1 VRGAARRLLRHLSL
15 AALFFGG
22 TLLVYALVREGPPAQ
37 RLSVATAYVGLAFL
51 AATLVVGP
59 LNERR
64 QRPNPVSTNLRRDI
78 GIWAALGGIAHT
90 IVGFQVHM
98 GGEIVRYFVPDAS
111 AMAVSKS
118 AIAFLLANYTGLG
131 ATLLLVVLLAISN
144 DLALRKLGPGRWKR
158 IQRLNYVLFGLVV
171 AHGVL
176 YLAVDKASWVR
187 IVPFILLVVFV
198 SQVQMQGRLS
208 KARVL
213 RSRQMSEERDDE
225 PLT

>member
-1 VRGAARRLLRHLSL
+1 LLI
-15 AALFFGG
+15 
-22 TLLVYALVREGPPAQ
+22 YAMPRDGPPAQ
-37 RLSVATAYVGLAFL
+37 RLSLATAYVGLAFL

-64 QRPNPVSTNLRRDI
+64 QRAHPVSTNLRRDI
-78 GIWAALGGIAHT
+78 GIWAAMGGIVHT

-98 GGEIVRYFVPDAS
+98 GGEIVRYFVPDAG
-111 AMAVSKS
+111 AIAASKS

-144 DLALRKLGPGRWKR
+144 DLALRKLGPGPWKR

-176 YLAVDKASWVR
+176 YLAVDKASWVL
-187 IVPFILLVVFV
+187 IVPFMLLVVLV
-198 SQVQMQGRLS
+198 SQIQMQGRLS
-208 KARVL
+208 RARRR
-213 RSRQMSEERDDE
+213 RSRQMSEERGDR